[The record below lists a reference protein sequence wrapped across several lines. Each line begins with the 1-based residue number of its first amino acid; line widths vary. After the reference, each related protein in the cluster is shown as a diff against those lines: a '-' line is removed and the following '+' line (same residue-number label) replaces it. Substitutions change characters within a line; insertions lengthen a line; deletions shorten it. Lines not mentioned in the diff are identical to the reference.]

1 MICLQREEFIL
12 IMNEKKNNLAMDVTK
27 NLIEKSN
34 ALILSKNNSLTKR
47 ELIILDLY
55 LSFIQP
61 RDEGSRTIVVK
72 KKLLEQAVGTQIKA
86 GDLKQN
92 ISNLLKTQISIEN
105 ENGEWIQS
113 TLFQSSYCFMDENKE
128 WCVSLTCSD
137 FAKNYMFDINQYT
150 VFQLRDVINL
160 KNSKSILLFE
170 YLLSQ
175 KYMHKTWQISI
186 DELRQQLNC
195 TEEYY
200 DDYRKFNSKILKPC
214 VDDINKTSV
223 LFNVEYSK
231 KTDKDRFTT
240 SIEFTLTNSKNYKQM
255 VKDIH
260 NLQDMENKKNNLLGD
275 IL

>member
-1 MICLQREEFIL
+1 
-12 IMNEKKNNLAMDVTK
+12 MNEKKNNLAMDVTK

-105 ENGEWIQS
+105 EKGEWIQS